1 MTTATDTEVPESEV
15 YHITE
20 EELDVLIEKT
30 LQDAGVTIEELRRQ
44 VRLGRFESEKLR
56 RTWFVVSGLGRG

>member
-1 MTTATDTEVPESEV
+1 MTSAPGAEV

-20 EELDVLIEKT
+20 DKLDVLIEET
-30 LQDAGVTIEELRRQ
+30 LQDAGVELEELRRQ
-44 VRLGRFESEKLR
+44 ALLGRFESEKLR

>member
-1 MTTATDTEVPESEV
+1 MTTTAEIEVH
-15 YHITE
+15 HITE

-30 LQDAGVTIEELRRQ
+30 LKDAGVELEELRRQ
-44 VRLGRFESEKLR
+44 AKLGRFESDKLR

>member
-1 MTTATDTEVPESEV
+1 MTSAPEAEV

-20 EELDVLIEKT
+20 EELDVLIEVT
-30 LQDAGVTIEELRRQ
+30 LQDAGVELEELRRQ
-44 VRLGRFESEKLR
+44 ARLGRFESEKLR

>member
-1 MTTATDTEVPESEV
+1 MTSVPEAEV

-30 LQDAGVTIEELRRQ
+30 LQDAGVELEELRRQ
-44 VRLGRFESEKLR
+44 AQLGRFESEKLR
-56 RTWFVVSGLGRG
+56 RTWFSIAGLGRG